1 MTVEHD
7 QPAQDSRTRLLD
19 AAEELMR
26 DSGYAAVTS
35 RKVAARAGL
44 KPQLVHYYF
53 RSMDDLF
60 VAVYQRWASRI
71 LERQAALLDAEKPL
85 HEMWLLAKEAR
96 GVLLSEFVALAN
108 HRKAVQ
114 REVVAFG
121 DRYRRTQIDIVR
133 KVFDRKGGSDF
144 PWTPAFVAALLN
156 SMAGGMALESGIGI
170 SEGHADTQSVV
181 ERLLDQLDV

>member
-1 MTVEHD
+1 MAEHD
-7 QPAQDSRTRLLD
+7 HTVQDSRTRLLE
-19 AAEELMR
+19 AAEVLMR
-26 DSGYAAVTS
+26 ERGYAAVTS

-53 RSMDDLF
+53 RTMDDLF
-60 VAVYQRWASRI
+60 VAVYRRWASG
-71 LERQAALLDAEKPL
+71 LMDRQAALLDAEKPL
-85 HEMWLLAKEAR
+85 HEMWTLAKEAR

-114 REVVAFG
+114 QEFIEFG
-121 DRYRRTQIDIVR
+121 DRYRRTQVEIV
-133 KVFDRKGGSDF
+133 KTIFDRKGLGGF

-170 SEGHADTQSVV
+170 SEGHADTQAVI
-181 ERLLDQLDV
+181 EQLLEQFDA